1 MSSRPEPSIAKTR
14 AGVDVLKRFA
24 KEPPFRLFLRAFLGA
39 LPTSVRT
46 KALWE
51 LGDRPNYLV
60 GVLAAADQARRENHA
75 EIAVIEFG
83 VAGGNG
89 LLALERWA
97 AAVEREVGVGIAV
110 YGFDTGAGLPNL
122 CGDHRDHP
130 DKWMPSDY
138 QMDVPALQRRLD
150 ARTRLI
156 IGNTRDTV
164 PDFLRTILKAP
175 IGFASIDVDLYS
187 STKDVLALFS
197 SNGRRMLRQT
207 YLYFDDVADPKATFF
222 HRFAGELLA
231 IDEFNASNDGVK
243 IDIWRGLRGG
253 RIFPESGW
261 IEKMY
266 IAHDLDAISRT
277 RTDRQRLTD
286 FALHS

>member
-1 MSSRPEPSIAKTR
+1 MSSRPEISIAKTS
-14 AGVDVLKRFA
+14 AGIDVLKRFA
-24 KEPPFRLFLRAFLGA
+24 KEPPFRLFLRAFLSA

-51 LGDRPNYLV
+51 LGRRPNYLV
-60 GVLAAADQARRENHA
+60 GVLAAADQARRQNAA
-75 EIAVIEFG
+75 EISVIEFG

-89 LLALERWA
+89 LLALEHWA
-97 AAVEREVGVGIAV
+97 AAVEREVGVKITV
-110 YGFDTGAGLPNL
+110 YGFDTGTGLPDL

-138 QMDVPALQRRLD
+138 KMDIPALRRRLSD
-150 ARTRLI
+150 RTQLI
-156 IGNTRDTV
+156 IGNTRETV
-164 PDFLRTILKAP
+164 PDFLQTTLRVP

-187 STKDVLALFS
+187 STKNVLALFS
-197 SNGRRMLRQT
+197 GPDRKMLRQT

-231 IDEFNASNDGVK
+231 IDEFNACNEDVK
-243 IDIWRGLRGG
+243 IDIWRGLRSG

-261 IEKMY
+261 TEKMY
-266 IAHDLDAISRT
+266 IAHDLDAISRA

>member
-1 MSSRPEPSIAKTR
+1 MSSRAETSIAKSS
-14 AGVDVLKRFA
+14 AGVEILKRCA
-24 KEPPFRLFLRAFLGA
+24 KEPPFRLFLRALLSL

-51 LGDRPNYLV
+51 LGHRPNYLV
-60 GVLAAADQARRENHA
+60 GVLAAADQACRENIA

-89 LLALERWA
+89 LLALEHWA
-97 AAVEREVGVGIAV
+97 AAVEREVGVKITV
-110 YGFDTGAGLPNL
+110 YGFDTGTGLPNL

-130 DKWMPSDY
+130 DKWMQSDY
-138 QMDVPALQRRLD
+138 QMDVPALRRKLSN
-150 ARTRLI
+150 RTRLI

-164 PDFLRTILKAP
+164 PDFLRTTLKAP
-175 IGFASIDVDLYS
+175 VGFASVDVDLYS
-187 STKDVLALFS
+187 STSDVLALFS
-197 SNGRRMLRQT
+197 GSGRRMLRQT

-231 IDEFNASNDGVK
+231 IEEFNESNDGVK
-243 IDIWRGLRGG
+243 IDIWRGLRSG
-253 RIFPESGW
+253 RIFPESDW

-277 RTDRQRLTD
+277 RTNRQRLTD